1 MSVSHTTPAPA
12 ARKTGSSLL
21 RWVSGGLVT
30 AAVLAALTVALWPA
44 SEADKARADG
54 EQFGQAVNHLYYAD
68 TEAEVDAALAEVDQA
83 VTDTREHAGDEV
95 AEQVA
100 EQEDALVRAADGY
113 VGAVTSDDAFESDL
127 YEAEL
132 DVALDDL
139 TSQASDFRAQGPEV
153 HQAFWEGVD
162 EGLANG

>member
-1 MSVSHTTPAPA
+1 MSVSHTSPAPRTA
-12 ARKTGSSLL
+12 SASALL
-21 RWVSGGLVT
+21 RWLCGGLLT

-54 EQFGQAVNHLYYAD
+54 EAFGQAVNQLYYAD
-68 TEAEVDAALAEVDQA
+68 SEAEVDAALAEVDQA

-95 AEQVA
+95 ASQA
-100 EQEDALVRAADGY
+100 ADQQDALARAADGY

-139 TSQASDFRAQGPEV
+139 TNQASDFQAQGPEV

-162 EGLANG
+162 TGLGNG

>member
-1 MSVSHTTPAPA
+1 MSVSHTTPAPRTA
-12 ARKTGSSLL
+12 SASSLL
-21 RWVSGGLVT
+21 RWLCGGLLT

-54 EQFGQAVNHLYYAD
+54 EQLGQAVLQLYNAD
-68 TEAEVDAALAEVDQA
+68 SEAEVDAALDEVDQA
-83 VTDTREHAGDEV
+83 VTDTREHAGAEV
-95 AEQVA
+95 AEQA
-100 EQEDALVRAADGY
+100 ADQDDSLSRAADGY
-113 VGAVTSDDAFESDL
+113 VGAVTSDDAFESDV

-139 TSQASDFRAQGPEV
+139 SSQASDFRAQGPEV

-162 EGLANG
+162 AGLANG